1 MKIICVGRN
10 YAEHARELNSP
21 VTEEPVFFLKA
32 DSALLIRNRPFF
44 YPEFSKEIHYEVELV
59 IKINRLGKYIQEKYA
74 TRYYDEI
81 GLGIDFTARD
91 IQNACKQK
99 GLPWAAAKA
108 FDNSAPVSRFI
119 AFDRLHDRE
128 SILFHLNLN
137 GKTVQKGNSADMIF
151 GFDYL
156 VSYLSKFFTLKTG
169 DLVFTGTPAGV
180 GPVKPGDRLTAYLEN
195 RKMLDFLVK

>member
-119 AFDRLHDRE
+119 TLDKLHDRDN
-128 SILFHLNLN
+128 ILFHLNLN

>member
-32 DSALLIRNRPFF
+32 DSSLLIRNRPFF
-44 YPEFSKEIHYEVELV
+44 HPEFSKEIHYEVELV
-59 IKINRLGKYIQEKYA
+59 IKINRLGKYIQEKHA
-74 TRYYDEI
+74 GSYYNEI

-91 IQNACKQK
+91 IQNTCKQK
-99 GLPWAAAKA
+99 GLPWAPAKA

-119 AFDRLHDRE
+119 TFDKLHDRE
-128 SILFHLNLN
+128 NILFHLNLN
-137 GKTVQKGNSADMIF
+137 GKTVQKGNSGDMIF

-156 VSYLSKFFTLKTG
+156 VSYLSRFFTLKTG
-169 DLVFTGTPAGV
+169 DLIFTGTPAGV
-180 GPVKPGDRLTAYLEN
+180 GPVRPGDRLTAYLEN